1 MKSQLERMIVIKGP
15 QLKLDGGS
23 GGLIFSTGEDERK
36 IDIIWFT
43 NLRTQHKTPHGVII
57 HEWPR

>member
-1 MKSQLERMIVIKGP
+1 MIIIKGP

-23 GGLIFSTGEDERK
+23 GGLIFSTREDK
-36 IDIIWFT
+36 GKTDVIWFKR
-43 NLRTQHKTPHGVII
+43 LRTQHKTPHGVVV